1 MSLLQ
6 LNNIS
11 VAYGEHTIVEGINL
25 QLQEGEIS
33 CLLGP
38 SGCGK
43 TTLLRAIAGFEQPS
57 VGEVSIRDHVVS
69 TPEKIL
75 APENRHIGMVFQDF
89 ALFPHLTI
97 EANIRFGLG
106 KKISEK
112 DQLKRCNELLD
123 LIGLSGSNKK
133 YPHQLSGGQQQ
144 RIALARALAPE
155 PDILLLDEP
164 FSSLDVELR
173 EQLAREV
180 REILKQQNITA
191 VLVTHD
197 QNEAFAF
204 ADSIG
209 LIHQGKLVQWDQAYN
224 LYHQPATRFV
234 ANFIGQGVFI
244 PGEYIGEQQVDTDLG
259 IIHGD
264 VPEQCKV
271 GCKLDLLI
279 RPDDIIHDDDSDIQ
293 LEITERL
300 FRGSDFLY
308 TLRLPTGRQVLCIAG
323 SHHDH
328 ALHEKIGI
336 KLDVDHLVMFPQ
348 QSNDST
354 EALAP

>member
-11 VAYGEHTIVEGINL
+11 VAYDGLTIVEDISL
-25 QLQEGEIS
+25 QLEEGEIS

-57 VGEVSIRDHVVS
+57 AGEIKIRDHIVS
-69 TPEKIL
+69 TSEHAL

-89 ALFPHLTI
+89 ALFPHLTV
-97 EANIRFGLG
+97 EANIRFGLS
-106 KKISEK
+106 KKISES
-112 DQLKRCNELLD
+112 DQVKRCNELLQ
-123 LIGLSGSNKK
+123 LVGLAGSNKK

-180 REILKQQNITA
+180 RDILKQQNITA
-191 VLVTHD
+191 ILVTHD

-209 LIHQGKLVQWDQAYN
+209 LIHEGKLAQWDQAYN

-234 ANFIGQGVFI
+234 ADFIGQGVFI
-244 PGEYIGEQQVDTDLG
+244 PGEYIGDQQVDTDLG
-259 IIHGD
+259 IIRGE
-264 VPEQCKV
+264 VPEQCKI

-279 RPDDIIHDDDSDIQ
+279 RPDDIIHDDNSELQ

-348 QSNDST
+348 IKSDNIKSLT
-354 EALAP
+354 S